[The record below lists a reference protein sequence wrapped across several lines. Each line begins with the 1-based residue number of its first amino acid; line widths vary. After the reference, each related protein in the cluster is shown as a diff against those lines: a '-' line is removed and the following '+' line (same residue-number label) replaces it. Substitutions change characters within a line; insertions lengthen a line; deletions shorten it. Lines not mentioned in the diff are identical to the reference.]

1 MLSMDDLRYTADL
14 PYPPIKVEMKN
25 PAYAKAMLDNIGG
38 LNSEMSAISLY
49 VYNNLILEE
58 KKEIAAIFHKVSIV
72 EMHHLEIFGKLALQL
87 GEDPRM
93 WTHYG
98 CTMPSTAKRP
108 PSVNTS
114 IRLPT
119 YGTRISRKSCAAS
132 YWMNG
137 SM

>member
-72 EMHHLEIFGKLALQL
+72 EMHHLGNIWEISIAAGGGPKDVDPLWLQKDL
-87 GEDPRM
+87 LVPQLQ
-93 WTHYG
+93 
-98 CTMPSTAKRP
+98 P
-108 PSVNTS
+108 
-114 IRLPT
+114 
-119 YGTRISRKSCAAS
+119 ISL
-132 YWMNG
+132 
-137 SM
+137 

>member
-93 WTHYG
+93 WTPVSYTHL
-98 CTMPSTAKRP
+98 T
-108 PSVNTS
+108 
-114 IRLPT
+114 LPT
-119 YGTRISRKSCAAS
+119 
-132 YWMNG
+132 N
-137 SM
+137 